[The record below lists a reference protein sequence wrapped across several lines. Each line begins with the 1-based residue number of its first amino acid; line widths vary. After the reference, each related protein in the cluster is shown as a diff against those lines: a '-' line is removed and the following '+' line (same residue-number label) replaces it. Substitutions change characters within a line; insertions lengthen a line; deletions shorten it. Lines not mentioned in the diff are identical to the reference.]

1 MPTPRVVRRRRAI
14 RIALGIVVCAMA
26 AAIALRF
33 AVHRPILSQEE
44 IAGISE
50 TEAAL
55 LKTVNA
61 ERVRLGH
68 KPLKFS
74 PRLTIVARG
83 HSYDMAIRR
92 YLAHNSPEGA
102 TPADRVRGVGIEFR
116 AVGENLYVGS
126 ERDLEAL
133 PSRAIKRW
141 LDSAEHRANILSDDF
156 VETGLGIARAAD
168 GSAYVTQDFIR

>member
-14 RIALGIVVCAMA
+14 RIALGIVISAMI

-33 AVHRPILSQEE
+33 VAHREILSEE
-44 IAGISE
+44 ELAGVSE
-50 TEAAL
+50 TEGTL
-55 LKTVNA
+55 LKMVNA

-92 YLAHNSPEGA
+92 YLGHNSPEGG

-116 AVGENLYVGS
+116 AVAENLYVES
-126 ERDLEAL
+126 EHDLETL
-133 PSRAIKRW
+133 PARAIKRW
-141 LDSAEHRANILSDDF
+141 LESAEHRANMLSDDF
-156 VETGLGIARAAD
+156 AATGLGIARSAD